1 MDNINLLDQAFAEG
15 FLKKQAE
22 YGFEKEAF
30 LPALLNLGL
39 GIGGSVGGAM
49 LGQHL
54 AKKVAPGLASA
65 AKSKLLT
72 RATARNNGVKPAFKN
87 LADVPVSGS
96 SLGRGYDKVLS
107 YLANRKNSFNLADQ
121 TGMAAGGIL
130 GGTAVTPLMM
140 GEQ

>member
-1 MDNINLLDQAFAEG
+1 MNNMHALDQAFAEG

-54 AKKVAPGLASA
+54 AKKVAPGLTSSA
-65 AKSKLLT
+65 RAKLQSRMT
-72 RATARNNGVKPAFKN
+72 SRNGGVVPPRKAFKD
-87 LADVPVSGS
+87 LKADSAI
-96 SLGRGYDKVLS
+96 GRGYDKVLE
-107 YLANRKNSFNLADQ
+107 YLSKRRNTMNLADQ

>member
-1 MDNINLLDQAFAEG
+1 MKNMHTLDKAFTEG
-15 FLKKQAE
+15 FLKKQSE

-30 LPALLNLGL
+30 LPALLNIGL

-54 AKKVAPGLASA
+54 AKRLAPSLTSA
-65 AKSKLLT
+65 A
-72 RATARNNGVKPAFKN
+72 RAARNKRLAARNGGILPAHKDFKN
-87 LADVPVSGS
+87 FEADNFMGK
-96 SLGRGYDKVLS
+96 GYDKVLQ
-107 YLANRKNSFNLADQ
+107 YLSKSRNSMNLADQ

-130 GGTAVTPLMM
+130 GGTAVTPFMM